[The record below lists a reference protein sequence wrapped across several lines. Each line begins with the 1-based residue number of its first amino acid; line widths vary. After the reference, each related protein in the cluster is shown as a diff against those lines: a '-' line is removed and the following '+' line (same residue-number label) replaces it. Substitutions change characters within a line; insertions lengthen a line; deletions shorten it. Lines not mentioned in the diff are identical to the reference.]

1 MDEFY
6 LPYHFVPVAKG
17 GRKADIAV
25 AELQK
30 KGGQIANVRHD
41 RYEERSGTIEC
52 VVEAVSPVFVG
63 DEKEDGQ
70 EEVPGYRLKEQPALP
85 ASSLRGLI
93 ASLAEAASNSA
104 ARVLGRT
111 VLGQAC
117 YSYRKPMRE
126 PLSAIGMLHEK
137 EGGWELEPVCLP
149 LLHFNAHGL
158 LPDLQ
163 KWRRVFPI
171 PVFRIYEGDKDS
183 IRREKDDPA
192 DPSKKEWKH
201 RTTTSPRNRIAVRAL
216 IWDAVLSPRAVWN
229 LDPSLPLNIK
239 GEDRPLRTVVA
250 QKREPGVVAV
260 QQCLVRVLG
269 CYEKKPDGKALRQI
283 PEGKKHELFLP
294 YQAGRFARLAMEP
307 VASERFQQLADQMT
321 KDSEGEGARR
331 PYEPKDTRPA
341 GRPDGRLT
349 PQEGD
354 LVFFDVNDQL
364 RVKEISYSSI
374 WRGRVET
381 LDHKAANAWTFF
393 EKVDKNLTPFHKG
406 RTQVTLAERVFGLVE
421 EKDGEEA
428 PDGLRLKGRVR
439 FSPGLPEGEVHEL
452 PLIPLRELSS
462 PKPPSPALYFRKPQA
477 PYAYIAK
484 SDLKPGVHW
493 PQGRKVYLHHPN
505 AISGNAQ
512 PWENPG
518 QFEQKRHVKVRPWA
532 KGSTWRFEIRFDN
545 LNPDELGMLL
555 YALAPADEF
564 RHKIGMGKPLGLGSI
579 QIGVEHVRL
588 VNRAARYSAEGWEK
602 PRFEA
607 EEFNWKT
614 VRDTFREGMNSEIRA
629 AIEELGNPAKL
640 NERTPITYPTVL
652 GPNGDADLYRWF
664 VSNDQQRETSR
675 KVALQPVAVTTGNV
689 TETKIDPLPKLWP
702 LH

>member
-111 VLGQAC
+111 VLGQDC
-117 YSYRKPMRE
+117 YSFRKPMKQ

-149 LLHFNAHGL
+149 LLHYNARGL
-158 LPDLQ
+158 VPDLQ
-163 KWRRVFPI
+163 KWQTVFPV
-171 PVFRIYEGDKDS
+171 PVFRVYEGNHDS
-183 IRREKDDPA
+183 IRREKADDK
-192 DPSKKEWKH
+192 DPTKKKWAY
-201 RTTTSPRNRIAVRAL
+201 RTTSGPMVGIPVKAL
-216 IWDAVLSPRAVWN
+216 TWPEVLKPNAVWN
-229 LDPSLPLNIK
+229 RDPSLPLNVK
-239 GEDRPLRTVVA
+239 GEKSMRTVVA
-250 QKREPGVVAV
+250 QKRGAGVATAAN
-260 QQCLVRVLG
+260 CLVRVLG
-269 CYEKKPDGKALRQI
+269 CYEKKADGTALRQI
-283 PEGKKHELFLP
+283 PKEKCHELFLP
-294 YQAGRFARLAMEP
+294 YKEGRFKSRAVDP
-307 VASERFQQLADQMT
+307 VAMERFQQLADQMT

-349 PQEGD
+349 PQQGD

-393 EKVDKNLTPFHKG
+393 EQVDAELTPFHKG
-406 RTQVTLAERVFGLVE
+406 RKQVTLAERVFGFVE

-439 FSPGLPEGEVHEL
+439 FSPGLADGRVEEL

-462 PKPPSPALYFRKPQA
+462 PKPPSPALYFRKPKG
-477 PYAYIAK
+477 PTEHIAK
-484 SDLKPGVHW
+484 SDLKPGTHW

-555 YALAPADEF
+555 YALAPANEF

-675 KVALQPVAVTTGNV
+675 KLALQPVAVTTGNV